1 MNEDEINAQPIEPNT
16 QIVERFNAA
25 YYAYLQAL
33 QIAWSAPEIQQD
45 GAAAYQNYMQVLQE
59 MMELD
64 IRKRMME
71 AWKAYVGFVEKTL
84 VADGVQAQAR
94 EAYQNYLKSIQK
106 AWMESDLDGIN
117 AMSLSAI
124 GQSLGAASWLA
135 AASTGEASR
144 LADMSSQN
152 GPST

>member
-1 MNEDEINAQPIEPNT
+1 MNEVEANTQQIEPNT

-45 GAAAYQNYMQVLQE
+45 GTAAYQNYMQVLQE

-64 IRKRMME
+64 IRQRMLE
-71 AWKAYVGFVEKTL
+71 AWKTYVGFVEKTL
-84 VADGVQAQAR
+84 LAEGVREQAR

-106 AWMESDLDGIN
+106 AWSESNPEELN
-117 AMSLSAI
+117 AVTLSAI
-124 GQSLGAASWLA
+124 GQNLSAASWLA

-144 LADMSSQN
+144 LTEMTAQN
-152 GPST
+152 GPVP